1 MSAVGHLLSR
11 APRPGSGAPL
21 KVLSASGQLGYGIP
35 EKALKTGMERQ
46 PHFMGCDMG
55 SVDPGPYYLGS
66 GKMATAD
73 PITRRD
79 IRMVLSAA
87 RQSDIPLVIGTAGTA
102 GAGPHLEATRRIIH
116 EIAREEGLS
125 FRMAVI
131 HADMPRDF
139 LKSMAA
145 AGRTRPLG
153 RIAELNAATIDRAS
167 HIVGQIGTEA
177 FVRALD
183 SEPDVILAG
192 RACDTA
198 IFAAIPEALG
208 YPLGPTVHMAKI
220 VECTSI
226 CCVPG
231 GRDAMLATLEGDSF
245 VLESMHPGRAATPVS
260 VAAHTLYE
268 QADPLRVDEPGGWI
282 DVASARFE
290 AVDERRTRVSGAV
303 WHPRGQMTVKVEGA
317 EWCGERGV
325 LLAGSCDPRVI
336 ENTDSI
342 IAAVRAAVA
351 DIVQAGPGQT
361 FELYF
366 RVFGKGAISL
376 FPETPLPTPGEIFF
390 LVEAIGSDEEL
401 VHAALTVAKQSLLH
415 LGFPGRLSTG
425 GNIAFAFTPPELTAA
440 PAYRFSI
447 YHVAECD
454 DMAALFPVEVETVG
468 SATASRTA
476 ERVAAS

>member
-1 MSAVGHLLSR
+1 MSAVARMLAT
-11 APRPGSGAPL
+11 APRAGSGKPL
-21 KVLSASGQLGYGIP
+21 RVLAASGQLGYGIP
-35 EKALKTGMERQ
+35 DKALKTGMERQ
-46 PHFMGCDMG
+46 PHVMGCDMG

-73 PITRRD
+73 PVTRRD
-79 IRMVLSAA
+79 MRMVLKAA
-87 RQSDIPLVIGTAGTA
+87 RQADVPLIIGTAGTA
-102 GAGPHLEATRRIIH
+102 GAAPHLEATRRIIH

-131 HADMPRDF
+131 HSDMPRDY
-139 LKSMAA
+139 LKAMAA
-145 AGRTRPLG
+145 AGRTRGLG
-153 RIAELNAATIDRAS
+153 RIGELDSATIDRAA
-167 HIVGQIGTEA
+167 HIVGQVGTDA
-177 FVRALD
+177 FIRALET
-183 SEPDVILAG
+183 EPDVIIAG

-198 IFAAIPEALG
+198 IFAAAPEMLG
-208 YPLGPTVHMAKI
+208 YPLGPTLHMAKI
-220 VECTSI
+220 IECTSI
-226 CCVPG
+226 CCMPG

-268 QADPLRVDEPGGWI
+268 QSDPLRVDEPAGWI
-282 DVASARFE
+282 DVSRAKFE
-290 AVDERRTRVSGAV
+290 AVDERRTRVSGAT
-303 WHPRGQMTVKVEGA
+303 WHPRGQMTIKVEGA

-336 ENTDSI
+336 ENTDTI
-342 IAAVRAAVA
+342 IASVRAAVA
-351 DIVQAGPGQT
+351 DIVQPGAGQS
-361 FELYF
+361 YDMHF

-376 FPETPLPTPGEIFF
+376 FPTGALPTPAEIFF

-425 GNIAFAFTPPELTAA
+425 GNIAFAFTPPELSAA

-447 YHVAECD
+447 YHVADCD
-454 DMAALFPVEVETVG
+454 DPAALFPVEVETVG
-468 SATASRTA
+468 ASTRPA
-476 ERVAAS
+476 QRAVAAS